1 MKKYLSIFFVA
12 FIAMFSVGLFL
23 ACSSDDDD
31 PEYGVYRVDGPNAM
45 SMLAANGIETAIWE
59 SFGAS
64 NGFCKRD
71 DSKAIRIFDENT
83 KKVRDN
89 SLIQS
94 VTLYFQ
100 PSSSD
105 GSDKAAITIKTQTFP
120 F

>member
-1 MKKYLSIFFVA
+1 MKKYLSIFVVA
-12 FIAMFSVGLFL
+12 FMAMFSVGLFL

-31 PEYGVYRVDGPNAM
+31 PEYGRYYTDGPNAM
-45 SMLAANGIETAIWE
+45 SALACDGINAALWTA
-59 SFGAS
+59 FGSDIA
-64 NGFCKRD
+64 CKRD

-83 KKVRDN
+83 AKVRDQ

-94 VTLYFQ
+94 ITLYFQ

-105 GSDKAAITIKTQTFP
+105 PYSSKPAIKIKTQTFP